1 MTVEQA
7 GPRSGDRVRANRSNR
22 EALEVEGILYL
33 RYVPSLDYVQV
44 TLLDESGRLDN
55 VNPATI
61 KVVEAGVVDI
71 EQLEDGEPLIG
82 EPGWRRV
89 TDLDAAIADG
99 LVTLESGDGMSWDA
113 LLEEMRGILKPL
125 VDAGWEVIREETE
138 QSEDDCVVCFLR
150 RATDHLSVDHYPDG
164 WTNLWETDS
173 DFWSDELTPT
183 FGLGPDDPVAVVR
196 TAFGQRGWI

>member
-22 EALEVEGILYL
+22 DALEVEGILYL

-55 VNPATI
+55 VNPATV

-82 EPGWRRV
+82 DPGWRRV
-89 TDLDAAIADG
+89 TDLDAAIAEG
-99 LVTLESGDGMSWDA
+99 LVSLESSDEMSWDA
-113 LLEEMRGILKPL
+113 LLEQMRGVLKPL
-125 VDAGWEVIREETE
+125 VDAGWEVVREETE
-138 QSEDDCVVCFLR
+138 QSEDDCVVCLLR
-150 RATDHLSVDHYPDG
+150 RAPGQLSVDHYPDG
-164 WTNLWETDS
+164 WTLLWETDEEFS
-173 DFWSDELTPT
+173 SDEVEPT
-183 FGLGPDDPVAVVR
+183 VQLGPDDPVRVVHSI
-196 TAFGQRGWI
+196 FEERGWI